1 MSNTRLAIYLG
12 ESYAELELR
21 AIKDKNSAKKTN
33 TSLFK
38 KAFFL
43 PQTSLKAMLAQVKQ
57 SLPENSSIDQVF
69 VVTKYLDR
77 LKSFRL
83 GGSVVQ
89 VLNENYENNYVFQN
103 SSCLSLAA
111 SALIIPL
118 TRRFDK
124 NDLQKELDRIRKVNP
139 EAKKVVLSLNDF
151 SQAQIT
157 TVEDF
162 FKANEFT
169 VFINKYPNSTDKLRR
184 CLINAGAE
192 GTKEEILSEIKEIA
206 PSSQIHIWVNKQFT
220 PVFENIDLFFSA
232 DNFLNHALTLNQK
245 DILIHTDLE
254 RWIIMKNEYQQ
265 TWHSPWG
272 DVEYPHIV
280 THPIGIHPFSE
291 VLINGSG
298 HLSFST
304 VPVAIEP
311 GPMLAGRSVKPLIVD
326 AFFDVISQDKTMTQ
340 MFTQLVQSNISQKI
354 TSQFKV
360 LEKGQAH
367 YDEPLNLDII
377 QDFIINKLGYD
388 ILLFKLKEEEL
399 EWTGHLNILFERLN
413 GTPQN
418 FSWTEEI
425 FQRLND
431 HV

>member
-1 MSNTRLAIYLG
+1 MSNTILAIYLG

-21 AIKDKNSAKKTN
+21 AINNTNTANKTN
-33 TSLFK
+33 SSLFK
-38 KAFFL
+38 KSFFL
-43 PQTSLKAMLAQVKQ
+43 PQTSIKAMLSQVKQ
-57 SLPENSSIDQVF
+57 SLPVDSSIQNVY

-89 VLNENYENNYVFQN
+89 VLNENHENNYVFQN

-118 TRRFDK
+118 NTHF
-124 NDLQKELDRIRKVNP
+124 NLDLLKLEFDRIRKVNA
-139 EAKKVVLSLNDF
+139 EAKKVVISLNGF
-151 SQAQIT
+151 SDEQIQ
-157 TVEDF
+157 TVANF
-162 FKANEFT
+162 FKTHDFN

-184 CLINAGAE
+184 CLINAGSE
-192 GTKEEILSEIKEIA
+192 GTKEEILSEIKDLA
-206 PSSQIHIWVNKQFT
+206 PDAQINVWVNQQFT
-220 PVFENIDLFFSA
+220 NQFENVDLFFSA
-232 DNFLNHALTLNQK
+232 DNFLNHALTLNKK

-265 TWHSPWG
+265 VWHSPWG
-272 DVEYPHIV
+272 DIEYPHIV
-280 THPIGIHPFSE
+280 THPIGLHPFSE

-304 VPVAIEP
+304 TPVAIEP

-326 AFFDVISQDKTMTQ
+326 AFYEVIGKDKTMTQ
-340 MFTQLVQSNISQKI
+340 MFTQLLNGNIGSKI
-354 TSQFKV
+354 ASQFKV

-367 YDEPLNLDII
+367 YDEPLTLDII

-388 ILLFKLKEEEL
+388 ILLFKLKEDKL
-399 EWTGHLNILFERLN
+399 EWTGHLNILFEKLS
-413 GTPQN
+413 GKSEG

-425 FQRLND
+425 FKRLKY
-431 HV
+431 V